1 MNDMPP
7 GFRSKR
13 RRRRRGSSSLPS
25 TQGVSWAV
33 PLVRMLAPYARSES
47 LLRVGEKKLLAA
59 PVVWA
64 MGNGRDPSTG
74 HIKKLMQQVD
84 LCV

>member
-1 MNDMPP
+1 
-7 GFRSKR
+7 
-13 RRRRRGSSSLPS
+13 
-25 TQGVSWAV
+25 
-33 PLVRMLAPYARSES
+33 MLAPYARSES

-64 MGNGRDPSTG
+64 MGNGRDSSTG